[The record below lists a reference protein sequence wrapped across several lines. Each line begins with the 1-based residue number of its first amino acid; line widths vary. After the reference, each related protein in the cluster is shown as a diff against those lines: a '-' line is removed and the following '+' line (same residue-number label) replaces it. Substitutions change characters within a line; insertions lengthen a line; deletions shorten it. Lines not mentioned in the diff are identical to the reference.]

1 MLLVDTNV
9 VSELRKVR
17 AGKADQN
24 VARWAERVAPSQLY
38 LSVITLHEL
47 ELGVLLAERRDPAQG
62 AVLRKWLEE
71 HVHPAF
77 AGRIL
82 PVDEAVA
89 RQAARLHVPDPR
101 PVRDALIA
109 ATAQVH
115 GMTVV
120 TRNIE
125 DFTPMGVPIL
135 NPWTAIHGPVTE
147 GPTITD
153 TE

>member
-1 MLLVDTNV
+1 MILLLDTNV

-17 AGKADQN
+17 GGKADAN
-24 VARWAERVAPSQLY
+24 VSRWAEQVVPSELY
-38 LSVITLHEL
+38 ISVVTLHEL
-47 ELGVLLAERRDPAQG
+47 ELGVLLAEWRDPAQG
-62 AVLRKWLEE
+62 AVLRRWLES

-77 AGRIL
+77 VGRIL

-115 GMTVV
+115 GMTVA
-120 TRNIE
+120 TRNVD
-125 DFTPMGVPIL
+125 DFAPMGVPVL
-135 NPWTAIHGPVTE
+135 NPWTE
-147 GPTITD
+147 SCS
-153 TE
+153 

>member
-1 MLLVDTNV
+1 MLLLDTNV

-17 AGKADQN
+17 AGRADPN
-24 VARWAERVAPSQLY
+24 VSRWADYVAPSELY

-62 AVLRKWLEE
+62 AILRTWLES

-82 PVDEAVA
+82 PVDQAVA

-120 TRNIE
+120 TRNIG
-125 DFTPMGVPIL
+125 DFAPMGVPVL
-135 NPWTAIHGPVTE
+135 NPWLAEAGRFAE
-147 GPTITD
+147 G
-153 TE
+153 